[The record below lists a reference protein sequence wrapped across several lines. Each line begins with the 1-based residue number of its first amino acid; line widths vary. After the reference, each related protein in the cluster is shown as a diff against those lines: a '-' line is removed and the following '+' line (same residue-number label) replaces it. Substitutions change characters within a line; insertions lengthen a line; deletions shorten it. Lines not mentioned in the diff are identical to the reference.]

1 MSSLNC
7 LSVNTG
13 ATRLILLAKVFFEVS
28 IVYATSKDRD
38 GGGGGGRGV
47 AVVVEFVPTGNKD
60 CGAEERGCMV

>member
-28 IVYATSKDRD
+28 IVYATNKERD
-38 GGGGGGRGV
+38 GGGGGG
-47 AVVVEFVPTGNKD
+47 AVVEFVPTGNKD
-60 CGAEERGCMV
+60 CGAEGRECIV